1 MANSYTKPAWQ
12 VKKDEE
18 LETLRKYLSIR
29 YRQLILNYDKKRN

>member
-1 MANSYTKPAWQ
+1 MANSYTKPSWQ